1 MFKIAGDE
9 KLRQVRHR
17 DQIYFEIQDMLLAQ
31 YIDSSAEASSKVP
44 KLYDEIAHSVSTS
57 KTVAMDYPPDR
68 IALPIRFPISQIQI
82 AT

>member
-17 DQIYFEIQDMLLAQ
+17 DQIYFEIQDMLNQ